1 MTPSSDM
8 EIANYRYTRRM
19 MWQVLRSRYASEVA
33 DGLDAGEA
41 EAAARL
47 RAAQAVRGDLRA
59 FMSELLT
66 HAPVPALISFLGAVR
81 DWGEY
86 GERLLEQGDAV
97 LALIDTLEP
106 RPPWP
111 ATAPLAREVAA
122 DEARW
127 NAWVNA
133 WLIAFRATGPAA
145 QTAMPPGDPSTAK
158 TNTTKNSAARSWV
171 PWAVSAA
178 AVLGTTVMVALTS
191 RD

>member
-1 MTPSSDM
+1 MTPNSNM
-8 EIANYRYTRRM
+8 ETANYRYTRRM
-19 MWQVLRSRYASEVA
+19 MWQVLRSRYAGEVA
-33 DGLDAGEA
+33 DGIDAGEA
-41 EAAARL
+41 EAVARL

-66 HAPVPALISFLGAVR
+66 HAPVPALISFLSAVR

-86 GERLLEQGDAV
+86 GERLLEQVDAV

-106 RPPWP
+106 TPPWP
-111 ATAPLAREVAA
+111 ATAPLASEAA

-127 NAWVNA
+127 SGWVHA

-145 QTAMPPGDPSTAK
+145 QTAMPPGDPSTAN
-158 TNTTKNSAARSWV
+158 TNTKNSAARSWV

-178 AVLGTTVMVALTS
+178 AVLGTTIMVALTS